1 MSGTL
6 LERGGVA
13 SVQIDGTII
22 SVGADIGVK
31 IGGIVNTPKISSNG
45 VAGYTTKWEAPE
57 ITLTAIDGPQT
68 SVLALKSV
76 NGQTLQVV
84 LNNGKSYLLSQAF
97 TVDDPSVKVE
107 QGDISGLKFSGSAC
121 TEVLA

>member
-1 MSGTL
+1 MSGAL

-13 SVQIDGTII
+13 SVQIDGTVI
-22 SVGADIGVK
+22 SVGADISVK
-31 IGGIVNTPKISSNG
+31 LGGLIKVPKISSNG
-45 VAGYTTKWEAPE
+45 VAGFTTKWEAPE
-57 ITLTAIDGPQT
+57 VTLTAIDGPQT
-68 SVLALKSV
+68 SVLALKSI

-84 LNNGKSYLLSQAF
+84 LNNGKSYLLMQAF

-121 TEVLA
+121 PEVLA

>member
-22 SVGADIGVK
+22 SVGADISVK
-31 IGGIVNTPKISSNG
+31 LGGIVNTPKISSDG

-57 ITLTAIDGPQT
+57 VTLSAIDGPQT

-97 TVDDPSVKVE
+97 TVDDPSVKIE
-107 QGDISGLKFSGSAC
+107 QGDISGLKFSGSGC